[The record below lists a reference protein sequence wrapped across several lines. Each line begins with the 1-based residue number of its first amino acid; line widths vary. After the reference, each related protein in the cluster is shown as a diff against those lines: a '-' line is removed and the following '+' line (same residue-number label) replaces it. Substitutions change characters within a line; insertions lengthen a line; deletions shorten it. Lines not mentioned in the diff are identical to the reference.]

1 MIAYNFSNPS
11 CCYRHKSL
19 KRRFSSSI
27 QVTKQFYNLKC
38 LSEIQNKGG
47 DSEMC
52 VAIANGNCPGKKTWT
67 CDVNFEKNL
76 PSWMQSKQN
85 PLTNENIDTF
95 DKILFIFSV
104 EFKVIS
110 YIKIRRV

>member
-1 MIAYNFSNPS
+1 
-11 CCYRHKSL
+11 
-19 KRRFSSSI
+19 
-27 QVTKQFYNLKC
+27 
-38 LSEIQNKGG
+38 
-47 DSEMC
+47 MC

-85 PLTNENIDTF
+85 PLTNENIYTF
-95 DKILFIFSV
+95 DKILFIFLV

-110 YIKIRRV
+110 GESNLNEARIKFIQFHISSI